1 MGCRCVIVS
10 KDTDRTNANQMIGIY
25 LHSHG
30 DIDTVKYLLDEVK
43 AKGPRNVIS
52 DSSYGWARACQ
63 IIGDVLTSEA
73 LNSQYETAHDH
84 AYETGLGIG
93 IVKTLD
99 CHNYDNGVYYIDE
112 NWDIVK
118 HTDGQELV

>member
-10 KDTDRTNANQMIGIY
+10 KDTDREHVNQMLGIY

-30 DIDTVKYLLDEVK
+30 DEETVKGLLEEVK
-43 AKGPRNVIS
+43 SKAPRDVIS
-52 DSSYGWARACQ
+52 DPSYGWARTCQ
-63 IIGDVLTSEA
+63 IIANVLTSEA

-84 AYETGLGIG
+84 AYELGIG
-93 IVKTLD
+93 IDIVSRLD

-112 NWDIVK
+112 NFDIVK